1 MRSGESPQSARRIP
15 WASNTASSPP
25 GPYRFTR
32 NPQYLGNNVLFLGL
46 SIIANSELLWV
57 THALLALVFI
67 ITPLS
72 EEVWL
77 KEQYGEEYERY
88 RRDTPRFL

>member
-1 MRSGESPQSARRIP
+1 MRSGESPPSAGKNSLGLRDGFV
-15 WASNTASSPP
+15 AS

-32 NPQYLGNNVLFLGL
+32 NPQYLGDNLLFLGL
-46 SIIANSELLWV
+46 SIIANSQLLWV
-57 THALLALVFI
+57 THALLALVFT

-72 EEVWL
+72 EEGWL
-77 KEQYGEEYERY
+77 KEQYGEGYERY

>member
-1 MRSGESPQSARRIP
+1 MRDGFFSYE
-15 WASNTASSPP
+15 
-25 GPYRFTR
+25 PYRFTR
-32 NPQYLGNNVLFLGL
+32 NPQYRGDNVFFLGL

-57 THALLALVFI
+57 THMLLALVFI

-77 KEQYGEEYERY
+77 KEQYGDAYERY
-88 RRDTPRFL
+88 RRNTPQFL

>member
-1 MRSGESPQSARRIP
+1 MTHLCSTHPVRDGF
-15 WASNTASSPP
+15 TSS

-32 NPQYLGNNVLFLGL
+32 NPQYLGDNVFFLGL
-46 SIIANSELLWV
+46 SIVANSKLLWI

-67 ITPLS
+67 IAPLS

-77 KEQYGEEYERY
+77 QEQYGEEYERY